1 MSKKK
6 TYLVHS
12 PLRHDGKTYHS
23 GGKVSLTGEEA
34 EPLLSAGVIFAPEE
48 TEKPEEPEKEEAAT
62 EQAGTATKQKGSAGK
77 AGSGKKGNG

>member
-6 TYLVHS
+6 TYRVHS
-12 PLRHDGKTYHS
+12 PLRHDGKTYQP
-23 GGKVSLTGEEA
+23 GKKVSLTAEEA
-34 EPLLSAGVIFAPEE
+34 EPLLSAGVISATEE